1 MAWMQIVFNGVAQGL
16 LIGIMGLSF
25 ALVFDSTRVFH
36 VAFAAV
42 YTLPPF
48 VWWATLR
55 AGWPWAAGAALAIL
69 AGVAVALLCETVNH
83 SRLERIKA
91 SEDLHFVASLG
102 TYIFIVQA
110 IVIAWG
116 NEAKFIHSG
125 AHPTKQLLGVLLP
138 RSQIISSVI
147 LLGLTVVLIAFF
159 YGTRFGLKLRALAE
173 NSVQVA
179 LQGHNV
185 RRLRAAVFG
194 LSGLLAA
201 AASLL
206 TAYDVGF
213 DPFIGLNALLL
224 AVVSTVVG
232 GRGTFFGPLLGGLL
246 VGLFR
251 SQVVW
256 LTASTW
262 KDGATF
268 IILVVFL
275 FWRPWG
281 LLGRKDRL
289 EAAA

>member
-1 MAWMQIVFNGVAQGL
+1 
-16 LIGIMGLSF
+16 
-25 ALVFDSTRVFH
+25 LVFDSTRVFH

-91 SEDLHFVASLG
+91 SEDLHFVDTLG

-147 LLGLTVVLIAFF
+147 LPRPDGRPDRLL
-159 YGTRFGLKLRALAE
+159 YGTRFGLKLRAHGGKFRSGRLAGT
-173 NSVQVA
+173 QCPPA
-179 LQGHNV
+179 AGGG
-185 RRLRAAVFG
+185 LRPERPVG
-194 LSGLLAA
+194 A
-201 AASLL
+201 AAS
-206 TAYDVGF
+206 
-213 DPFIGLNALLL
+213 
-224 AVVSTVVG
+224 
-232 GRGTFFGPLLGGLL
+232 R
-246 VGLFR
+246 
-251 SQVVW
+251 
-256 LTASTW
+256 
-262 KDGATF
+262 
-268 IILVVFL
+268 
-275 FWRPWG
+275 
-281 LLGRKDRL
+281 
-289 EAAA
+289 